1 MATLAAYA
9 TVILTVLSAGY
20 WAFEKWVLPMVDA
33 AVARDI
39 ARDIEEMSL

>member
-9 TVILTVLSAGY
+9 TVILTVLSVGY
-20 WAFEKWVLPMVDA
+20 WAFEKYVLPAIDA

-39 ARDIEEMSL
+39 ARDIDEIKL